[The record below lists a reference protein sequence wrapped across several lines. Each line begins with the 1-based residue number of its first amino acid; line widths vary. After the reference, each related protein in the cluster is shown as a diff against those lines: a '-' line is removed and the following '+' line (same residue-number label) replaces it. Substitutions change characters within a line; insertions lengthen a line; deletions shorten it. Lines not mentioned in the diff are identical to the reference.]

1 MPTEGDPTTLVK
13 ATHLVLL
20 STTWGMQIWVSF
32 ISGVVLIN
40 SVSKHTFS
48 QVQSKLIPCY
58 LYCVLGGSFL
68 NLALYALYHP
78 HELLNKAEAVQI
90 TSFFVCVI
98 FSGLNAQW
106 FSQTVSEMRM
116 KMEKIE
122 REHSLG
128 DEVGIGTKQEAYS
141 KLKKSD
147 AKYGKL
153 SYRFKKYHVLSMVC
167 NFICVIC
174 NGVNLFYTAANLKTF

>member
-13 ATHLVLL
+13 ATHLVIL

-32 ISGVVLIN
+32 ISGFVLMN
-40 SVSKHTFS
+40 NVSKHAFS
-48 QVQSKLIPCY
+48 QVQSQLIPCY
-58 LYCVLGGSFL
+58 HYSVLGGSFI

-106 FSQTVSEMRM
+106 FSQTRNEIRY

-122 REHSLG
+122 LEHSLG
-128 DEVGIGTKQEAYS
+128 QEVGPDTNQEAYS
-141 KLKKSD
+141 KLKKRD
-147 AKYGKL
+147 AKYRKL
-153 SYRFKKYHVLSMVC
+153 SYRYNKYYAISMVC
-167 NFICVIC
+167 NLICVIC